1 MLWIWFSDFCFVS
14 LESTILF
21 SVYQLASN
29 SHLLLCLD
37 GHLSNRLSMRSEGKH
52 H

>member
-1 MLWIWFSDFCFVS
+1 MLWVWFSDFGFIS
-14 LESTILF
+14 LESKILF

-29 SHLLLCLD
+29 SHLLLG
-37 GHLSNRLSMRSEGKH
+37 GHLSNKLSKRSESKH